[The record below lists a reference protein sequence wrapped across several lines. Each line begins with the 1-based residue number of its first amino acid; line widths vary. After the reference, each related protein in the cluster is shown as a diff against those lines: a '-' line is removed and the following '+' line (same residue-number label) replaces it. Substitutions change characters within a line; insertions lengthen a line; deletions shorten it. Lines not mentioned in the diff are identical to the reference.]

1 VYHMHKM
8 MVILGTGT
16 ASRGSTGQ
24 AQWDVDRMKTAL
36 GVRGLRRMVRNTVQE
51 SVRRAHMPASEQ
63 VIAIVEELW
72 FDTEPVREDLDVL
85 LRPTGP
91 LAVLQAEFVREHV
104 VFRRPVGDKP
114 SIKRLSLLQRRADI
128 STQEFSKYWEHV
140 HAPLAHCHRH
150 VALYVQNHSAPHG
163 TKPLLFDGIAEFQ
176 ITDLAAMQIDY
187 RTQQGISMR
196 ADVAN
201 FASTVSTYLV
211 VAREFPCALG

>member
-1 VYHMHKM
+1 MHKM

-128 STQEFSKYWEHV
+128 SPQEFSNYWEHV
-140 HAPLAHCHRH
+140 HGPLAHCHRH
-150 VALYVQNHSAPHG
+150 VALYVQNHSVPHG

>member
-1 VYHMHKM
+1 MHKM
-8 MVILGTGT
+8 MVILGAGT
-16 ASRGSTGQ
+16 ASRGFTGQ

-36 GVRGLRRMVRNTVQE
+36 GARGLRRMVRNTVQE